1 MTLTE
6 RMTRTGGPAT
16 APPSAATKRRRAA
29 ETRAGYA
36 FLAPWLLGFFA
47 LTAGP
52 MLVSLFLAFTNYN
65 LFAPPSWVGLGNFQ
79 TLLHDPRFAQSVK
92 VTVAYVLVGTPVKLI
107 AALAVAML
115 LNNRRRGQGLYRSA
129 FYAPSLIG
137 ASISIAIVWKAM
149 FIDRGIVDQI
159 GQFFGIGWG
168 GWVGNPTMTM
178 PMFIL
183 LTAWQFGAPM
193 VIFLA
198 GLKQVPAELYEAA
211 SVDGAGPVRK
221 FLMITLPMIS
231 PVLFFNLLLETIH
244 AFQIFASAFIIS
256 GGTGGPAGS
265 TLFYTLYLYLR
276 GFQDFRMGYAA
287 AMAWLLVVV
296 VGIITL
302 IFFRSSRSWVYY
314 RGEAE

>member
-1 MTLTE
+1 VTLTE

-52 MLVSLFLAFTNYN
+52 MLASLFLAFTNYN